1 MYNQYSYTEI
11 PRKCTQPSVARQ
23 LLLLYLEVLGHDGGV
38 GLSYEPGGR
47 GGAAVAL
54 RVDGV
59 RAERIGTGTE
69 TFHVVG
75 RVGIRGRPTCARVCV
90 CVCVCVLMCVRVC
103 GCVCVCVCMWCAC
116 VCTYISLFLRNFD
129 DN

>member
-1 MYNQYSYTEI
+1 M
-11 PRKCTQPSVARQ
+11 ARQ

-38 GLSYEPGGR
+38 GLSDEPGGR

-69 TFHVVG
+69 TFHIVG
-75 RVGIRGRPTCARVCV
+75 RVGIRGRPTCAVCVCACVCV
-90 CVCVCVLMCVRVC
+90 CVCVCVDVCACVWM
-103 GCVCVCVCMWCAC
+103 CVCVCMHVVC
-116 VCTYISLFLRNFD
+116 VCVYVYQLISS
-129 DN
+129 